1 MQPSIFKFIWRYSRR
16 EQIFLLVLTLL
27 SFPFLYLSLDLPKTI
42 INEAI
47 GGRDFPKL
55 LLGRELDQ
63 VQYLLLLCFAFLALV
78 LLNGAFKYFINVYR
92 GVVGERM
99 LRRLRYRLF
108 DNLLRFPLGRFK
120 RTSQGELV
128 SMITAETEPLG
139 GYVGDSI
146 ALPVFQGGTLITILV
161 FMFVQDWVLGV
172 AAVLLYPLQAWLIP
186 KLQRQVNQLKKQR
199 TLQVRRLSERIGEVV
214 GSAEEVHA
222 HDTSRYEL
230 ADFSGRVGKIFY
242 IRLDIYKKKFLIK
255 FLNNFIAQ
263 ITPFF
268 FYAVGGYLVIKG
280 NLSFGA
286 LVAVLAAY
294 KDLSS
299 PWKELLDY
307 YQIMEDARIKY
318 SLLYEHFELPD
329 LLDAELQRA
338 EPTTIAPLT
347 GPLIA
352 SNLDISEDMVG
363 EEAPSMVSFQ
373 TVLPTRLALLG
384 DTGSGRSRTA
394 AAMAGLNRPR
404 SGSLTLGGFDLL
416 RAPESV
422 TGRRIGFVNRE
433 VKLRSGTLRA
443 NIEYALKHRE
453 MEPELPAGP
462 EGDAERKRRLD
473 AKLAGNSVHDPGG
486 QWIDY
491 TAMGLSDPQ
500 ALTARILEALDIAD
514 MGADV
519 LGFGLGRAVDPAAY
533 PGLAEQVMRA
543 RSQFRSLLE
552 DDELSSLVSQFDQ
565 SEYNASMT
573 VAENLVFGTP
583 RDERFSFDSLS
594 SNAYVRKVLEEC
606 GLWSELVNV
615 GREVAE
621 LMLELFSDVEPGSEL
636 FERFSFIDA
645 DDLPEF
651 RTLLS
656 GTAGVDGTVMA
667 EADRQRFL
675 SLVFKLVPARHR
687 LGVVSEDLQRR
698 LLGARKRFAEGFGK
712 GAPPVDFFDAE
723 RYNPAVSIQDNIL
736 FGRLAYGRP
745 RSAARVGNAIRD
757 VVRELGLEALVMAVG
772 LDYEIGIGGSR
783 LSQAQRQ
790 KVALARCVL
799 KRPDV
804 LILDEATAALDDVSQ
819 ARVLERV
826 LSEFGQRS
834 LIWLLHRASLASAFH
849 HILVMEDCK
858 VVEEGTFDELST
870 KDDTVFSELSM
881 GA

>member
-1 MQPSIFKFIWRYSRR
+1 MQPSIFKFIWNYSRR
-16 EQIFLLVLTLL
+16 EQIFLLILTLA

-55 LLGRELDQ
+55 MLGQELDQ
-63 VQYLLLLCFAFLALV
+63 VAYLLLLCFVFLALV
-78 LLNGAFKYFINVYR
+78 LMNGAFKYFVNVYR

-99 LRRLRYRLF
+99 LRRLRYLLF
-108 DNLLRFPLGRFK
+108 DNLLRFPLERFK

-139 GYVGDSI
+139 GYIGDSI

-161 FMFVQDWVLGV
+161 FMFVQDWVLGI
-172 AAVLLYPLQAWLIP
+172 AAVSLYPLQAWLIP
-186 KLQRQVNQLKKQR
+186 KLQRKVNLLKKER
-199 TLQVRRLSERIGEVV
+199 TLEVRRLSERIGEVV
-214 GSAEEVHA
+214 SSADEVHA

-242 IRLDIYKKKFLIK
+242 IRFEIYKKKFLIK

-318 SLLYEHFELPD
+318 GLLHEHFELPD
-329 LLDAELQRA
+329 LLDARLQDA
-338 EPTTIAPLT
+338 EPPEEVPLT

-352 SNLDISEDMVG
+352 SNLDISEDAAG
-363 EEAPSMVSFQ
+363 EGAPALVSFQ
-373 TVLPTRLALLG
+373 ASLPTQIALLG

-394 AAMAGLNRPR
+394 AAIAGLNRPR

-422 TGRRIGFVNRE
+422 TGRRMGLVGRD
-433 VKLRSGTLRA
+433 VKLCSGSLRA
-443 NIEYALKHRE
+443 NIEYALKHRAVE
-453 MEPELPAGP
+453 TELPAGP
-462 EGDAERKRRLD
+462 EGDELKRRRVD
-473 AKLAGNSVHDPGG
+473 ARLAGNSIHDAGG

-491 TAMGLSDPQ
+491 AAMGLSGPGE
-500 ALTARILEALDIAD
+500 LTARILDALDVAD

-519 LGFGLGRAVDPAAY
+519 LGFGLSRAVDPQAY

-543 RSQFRSLLE
+543 RSEFRALLE
-552 DDELSSLVSQFDQ
+552 DDELSSLVSQFDKT
-565 SEYNASMT
+565 EYNSSMT

-583 RDERFSFDSLS
+583 RDESFNFDSLA
-594 SNAYVRKVLEEC
+594 SNAYVRKVLEAG
-606 GLWSELVNV
+606 GLWTDLVNV
-615 GREVAE
+615 GRDVAE

-645 DDLPEF
+645 ADLPEF

-656 GTAGVDGTVMA
+656 RTAGVEGAVMA
-667 EADRQRFL
+667 DGDRERFL

-687 LGVVSEDLQRR
+687 LGVVSDELRAR
-698 LLGARKRFAEGFGK
+698 LLQARKRFAEGFGK

-745 RSAARVGNAIRD
+745 RSAARVGAAIRD
-757 VVRELGLEALVMAVG
+757 IVRKLDMEALVMAVG
-772 LDYEIGIGGSR
+772 LDYEVGIGGSR

-799 KRPDV
+799 KRPEILV
-804 LILDEATAALDDVSQ
+804 LDEATAALDDASQ
-819 ARVLERV
+819 ARVFARLM
-826 LSEFGQRS
+826 SEFGERS
-834 LIWLLHRASLASAFH
+834 LIWLLHRASLASAFQ

-858 VVEEGTFDELST
+858 VVEEGTYEQLST
-870 KDDTVFSELSM
+870 KDDTVFSELTM